1 MLSLK
6 PHDDSYNPSQIRV
19 QIPGRTFDNIWK
31 YGGDVFLTKFIL
43 WSNQRTKIM
52 ASLPSTIEVL
62 DDPKRKTWALIP
74 IDIHFYLHKDI
85 NLLEHPGTNVK
96 CQVKQLIN
104 YMRGGSQPNPAK
116 YEWPIVRE
124 EIVNECE
131 RNANI
136 MDRLMKK
143 KTAKDWWK

>member
-1 MLSLK
+1 M
-6 PHDDSYNPSQIRV
+6 
-19 QIPGRTFDNIWK
+19 
-31 YGGDVFLTKFIL
+31 
-43 WSNQRTKIM
+43 
-52 ASLPSTIEVL
+52 
-62 DDPKRKTWALIP
+62 
-74 IDIHFYLHKDI
+74 
-85 NLLEHPGTNVK
+85 NVK
-96 CQVKQLIN
+96 RQVKQLIN